1 MMQDEHEDYGDE
13 SRDIIAGLRHL
24 AQQSQAPP
32 ELLATIMARG
42 QQLLPRQRVARTWWQ
57 RLLSPWQIRPLVW
70 GPVIALVGFMAGVL
84 VPLPHLDRLLDSPV
98 PEKAQKVAEE
108 PPLRSTELPAPAPPP
123 ASLRELRSAAPVTK
137 DEAESR
143 APVPASPAPRAV
155 GEVVEV
161 TITLPAALY
170 EQLVHQATRHH
181 TDISTVLREAIEGYV
196 ERGK

>member
-1 MMQDEHEDYGDE
+1 MRRDEHEDYGEE

-32 ELLATIMARG
+32 DLLTTIMARG

-57 RLLSPWQIRPLVW
+57 RLLAPWQIRPLVW

-84 VPLPHLDRLLDSPV
+84 VSQPHFDRSLHSPA

-108 PPLRSTELPAPAPPP
+108 PQLRSIELPAPAPPL
-123 ASLRELRSAAPVTK
+123 AARRERQRAVPFTR

-143 APVPASPAPRAV
+143 APLPASPASRGA

-181 TDISTVLREAIEGYV
+181 TELSTVLREAIEGYV
-196 ERGK
+196 ERGN